1 MEKELR
7 FIVDGV
13 GELLDCNY
21 RKLVAR
27 DKHTNIIQVIA
38 PFNADTR
45 VFANIDVMASRKETR
60 SELLSY
66 KGKTESGFSIFE
78 TELSQPNTKF
88 ISRHSSGSI
97 LISLSFSEKVIPTLA
112 TNYKGKF
119 NLVNPLPLSA
129 IDGDYYEADGGWQD
143 DLYYYAFDKW
153 VKGDIAYYYNGKWR
167 RANYKLLANMSSVEI
182 PVEAS
187 VETRQPI
194 EEDEPLILTLAGDVA
209 NAVDRV
215 GLVEIELT
223 QQEDR
228 LYNAELEAERLDDI
242 KANKSDVA
250 ISFADVNEELL
261 RLENDKADREP
272 TESELLRLE
281 EDKADRSELS
291 EVAFSGLY
299 DDLENKPT
307 IPSISGLATEQ
318 WVLGKNY
325 LTSHQ
330 SLSDYYKKNEVNSL
344 ISQIPKFKILIVEE
358 LPSSNI
364 DLMAIYVVA
373 DSGEEYIYLESEER
387 WEMLGLLA
395 PNLSEY
401 VKNTIKING
410 KQLSGNITLLAKD
423 IEFGEFSGFE
433 GENIET
439 ALDGLNNN
447 LGDKNVKADWNE
459 TDSTKDSYI
468 ENKPTIPN
476 VSNFITKDVDNLT
489 NYYDKTTS
497 DSKYLTAHQSLANY
511 YTKTEIDSMV
521 GDIENALDAILGV

>member
-7 FIVDGV
+7 FIVNGV

-38 PFNADTR
+38 PFNIDTR
-45 VFANIDVMASRKETR
+45 VFANIDVMASIKETR

-78 TELSQPNTKF
+78 AELSQPNTKF

-187 VETRQPI
+187 IETRQPI
-194 EEDEPLILTLAGDVA
+194 EEDVPLILTLAGDVA

-228 LYNAELEAERLDDI
+228 IYNAELEAERLDDV
-242 KANKSDVA
+242 KAEKSEVA
-250 ISFADVNEELL
+250 ISFAEVNDELIDI
-261 RLENDKADREP
+261 NK
-272 TESELLRLE
+272 ELLRLE
-281 EDKADRSELS
+281 EDKTDKDELS

-299 DDLENKPT
+299 DDLENTPT

-318 WVLGKNY
+318 WVLNKHY
-325 LTSHQ
+325 LTAHQ
-330 SLSDYYKKNEVNSL
+330 SLADYYKKSEVNNL

-358 LPSSNI
+358 LPSADI
-364 DLMAIYVVA
+364 DLMAIYVVGS
-373 DSGEEYIYLESEER
+373 SGKEYIYLESEER

-395 PNLSEY
+395 PNLELY
-401 VKNTIKING
+401 YTKLEADNEFVKQTINING
-410 KQLSGNITLLAKD
+410 KDLSDDITIMPKD
-423 IEFGEFSGFE
+423 IPLGEYGIVPFGNLEQ
-433 GENIET
+433 
-439 ALDGLNNN
+439 ALEMLNTN
-447 LGDKNVKADWNE
+447 LGDKNVKADWTE
-459 TDSTKDSYI
+459 TDNTKDSYI

-497 DSKYLTAHQSLANY
+497 DSRYIQSHQSLANY

-521 GDIENALDAILGV
+521 GDIESALDAILGV

>member
-7 FIVDGV
+7 FIVNGV

-38 PFNADTR
+38 PFNIDTR
-45 VFANIDVMASRKETR
+45 VFANIDVMASIKETR

-78 TELSQPNTKF
+78 AELSQPNTKF

-182 PVEAS
+182 PVEPS
-187 VETRQPI
+187 IEVKQPI

-228 LYNAELEAERLDDI
+228 IYNAELEAERLDDV
-242 KANKSDVA
+242 KAEKSEVA
-250 ISFADVNEELL
+250 ISFAEVNDELIDI
-261 RLENDKADREP
+261 NK
-272 TESELLRLE
+272 ELLRLE
-281 EDKADRSELS
+281 EDKTDKDELS

-299 DDLENKPT
+299 DDLENTPT

-318 WVLGKNY
+318 WVLNKHY
-325 LTSHQ
+325 LTAHQ
-330 SLSDYYKKNEVNSL
+330 SLADYYKKSEVNNL

-358 LPSSNI
+358 LPSADI
-364 DLMAIYVVA
+364 DLMAIYVVGS
-373 DSGEEYIYLESEER
+373 SGKEYIYLESEER

-395 PNLSEY
+395 PNLELY
-401 VKNTIKING
+401 YTKLEADNEFVKQTINING
-410 KQLSGNITLLAKD
+410 KDLSDDITIMPKD
-423 IEFGEFSGFE
+423 IPLGEYGIVPFGNLEQ
-433 GENIET
+433 
-439 ALDGLNNN
+439 ALEMLNTN
-447 LGDKNVKADWNE
+447 LGDKNVKADWTE
-459 TDSTKDSYI
+459 TDNTKDSYI

-497 DSKYLTAHQSLANY
+497 DSRYIQSHQSLANY

-521 GDIENALDAILGV
+521 GDIESALDAILGV